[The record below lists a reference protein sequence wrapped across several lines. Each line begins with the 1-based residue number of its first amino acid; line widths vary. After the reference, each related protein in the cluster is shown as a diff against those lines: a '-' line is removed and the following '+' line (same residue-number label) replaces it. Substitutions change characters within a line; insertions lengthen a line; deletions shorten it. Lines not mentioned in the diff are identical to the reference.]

1 MNKRIDWDE
10 YNEPPYLPQW
20 LCFDETLE
28 LAKYD
33 DSLRIEIETQLRL
46 MVEQYHLS
54 HIEGE
59 QLDRIGKILGEP
71 RDGNEDKIYRIY
83 LMLRI
88 LLNTTN
94 GSVNDVIKVIKYF
107 YTSEVVNIKQNYPAG
122 ISILHDGEGP
132 NIDFNRIIAA
142 VIPAGVAYDT
152 KELFNFIEHIV
163 MAQKE
168 KTKIRR
174 NTQDLFPSGLR
185 YNGRFLCD
193 QGKMIVCDG
202 TWVCDGSIKC
212 KGVIS
217 QIGTIFD
224 FYLQE
229 IFCNGKWICD
239 GSKDCSGF
247 EKIYEDEFIQLPI
260 LPREYTSDELK
271 IKFRLETH
279 RDNFT
284 YHDSP
289 MKIKIK
295 NPLICDGSKM
305 PKCSLCDGSIICDGS
320 YKGYDGRYYRDE
332 ITEEVLQ

>member
-1 MNKRIDWDE
+1 VNKRIDWDE

-20 LCFDETLE
+20 LCDDETLE

-33 DSLRIEIETQLRL
+33 DPLRIEIESQLRL
-46 MVEQYHLS
+46 MVEQYHLEN
-54 HIEGE
+54 IEGE

-71 RDGNEDKIYRIY
+71 RNGNDDKLYRVY

-94 GSVNDVIKVIKYF
+94 GTVNDVIKVIKYF

-122 ISILHDGEGP
+122 VSILHDGEGP

-152 KELFNFIEHIV
+152 KELFNFIEHILMV
-163 MAQKE
+163 QKE
-168 KTKIRR
+168 KTVVRR
-174 NTQDLFPSGLR
+174 NTQDLYPSGLR

-193 QGKMIVCDG
+193 QGRMIVCDG
-202 TWVCDGSIKC
+202 TWTCNGSIKC
-212 KGVIS
+212 NGVIS

-224 FYLQE
+224 YYLQE
-229 IFCNGKWICD
+229 LFCDGTWICD
-239 GSKDCSGF
+239 GNKDCSGF

-260 LPREYTSDELK
+260 LPRAYTRDELN
-271 IKFRLETH
+271 ISLRLETNH
-279 RDNFT
+279 DTTIF
-284 YHDSP
+284 YDSP
-289 MKIKIK
+289 MQIKIK

-305 PKCSLCDGSIICDGS
+305 PTCSLCDGSIICDGS
-320 YKGYDGRYYRDE
+320 YRGYDGRYYRDE
-332 ITEEVLQ
+332 ITEEVLL